1 MTSLE
6 RTFIL
11 FKPDSLER
19 GVVGEILSRFERKG
33 LVISGM
39 KLIHVSDA
47 QINKHYEE
55 HLGKP
60 FLPGLIQYIQSGPV
74 IAAVLSGK
82 NAVETVRKMLGATDP
97 GKADVGTIRGD
108 FGQDISRN
116 LVHGSDSVA
125 SAEREIAIYFEPSE
139 VSSHLPAKIDWQFE
153 ASPRTIKV

>member
-1 MTSLE
+1 MLE

-11 FKPDSLER
+11 FKPDALER

-33 LVISGM
+33 LVLSGM
-39 KLIHVSDA
+39 KLIHVSDE

-74 IAAVLSGK
+74 IAAVLTGK

-108 FGQDISRN
+108 YGQDISRN
-116 LVHGSDSVA
+116 LVHGSDSPA
-125 SAEREIAIYFEPSE
+125 SAEREIAIYFQPSE
-139 VSSHLPAKIDWQFE
+139 LSSHLPARIDWQFE
-153 ASPRTIKV
+153 SSPRNITV